1 MLSGINRTRSLS
13 PPPLPWPGGF
23 RDCAEQSR
31 AEVLLGERERE
42 VEEIL
47 EGKIWW

>member
-1 MLSGINRTRSLS
+1 MKMLSGINQTRSLS
-13 PPPLPWPGGF
+13 PPPSPSPGGF

-31 AEVLLGERERE
+31 AELLLGERK